1 MKTER
6 RAIDAVPGIA
16 EITLNAAQVTQLYA
30 NPYARQAQSAGT
42 LTAVKARRGYCTK
55 DASRHERRCTNVR
68 IVGKLIDSNS
78 SSNLTV

>member
-55 DASRHERRCTNVR
+55 DASCHERPCSDRR
-68 IVGKLIDSNS
+68 QIDRQQ
-78 SSNLTV
+78 